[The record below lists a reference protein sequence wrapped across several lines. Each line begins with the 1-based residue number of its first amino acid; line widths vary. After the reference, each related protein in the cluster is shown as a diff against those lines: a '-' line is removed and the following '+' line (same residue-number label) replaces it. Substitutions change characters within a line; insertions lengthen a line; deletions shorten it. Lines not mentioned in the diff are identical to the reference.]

1 MSSELA
7 TPPLF
12 LPEEEFC
19 RDDEDGH
26 GVTGPVGTG
35 RIFGF
40 RPVLETVAPADG
52 WRGVIR

>member
-7 TPPLF
+7 TLPLF

-35 RIFGF
+35 QIFGF
-40 RPVLETVAPADG
+40 HPVLEPVAPAHG
-52 WRGVIR
+52 RRGVIR